1 LIMAVAAYSRS
12 SKADREQI
20 GQARPATAVVCLFIL
35 FNSK

>member
-1 LIMAVAAYSRS
+1 MGS